1 MNSIMQLVEF
11 PDNVDIQ
18 MMPTESMMKLR
29 DGIRRDDVHA
39 YVSDIFGTD
48 VHAKRVASL
57 SNATTGVLTS
67 GSLAV
72 AAIGQGMAHTCGLR
86 TKHAVKQVDR
96 LVGNDRF
103 DVWDYFRLW
112 VPHVVAERRHIMV
125 ALDWTDFSRDGH
137 QTVSLNLMTSHGR
150 AIPLVWRTV
159 ESRGLKGHRN
169 EYEDS
174 VLRRLHETLPEG
186 VTVTVV
192 ADRGFFDIELL
203 EVLRDCWGFGYV
215 VRMRS
220 NIQVESAN
228 GETRAAAEW
237 VGAGGR
243 ARTLRG
249 AKLTQAGFEVPTVV
263 CTKAK
268 GMKEPWCLAVS
279 DGAASAAEVVKH
291 YARRWGIESY
301 FRDTKDPRFGMGM
314 DAIHTRSTA
323 RRDRLFLLSAL
334 AIVLLTLLG
343 SACEAVGY
351 DRYLKANT
359 EKKRT
364 HSLFRQGLMVYEL
377 MPNMRED
384 DLTTILEA
392 FADALQA
399 HRVTSTL
406 FAAV

>member
-1 MNSIMQLVEF
+1 MQPTEIA
-11 PDNVDIQ
+11 DNCDSMVKP
-18 MMPTESMMKLR
+18 MESMMKPR
-29 DGIRRDDVHA
+29 EQFRPDDVHA
-39 YVSDIFGTD
+39 YLKEIFAGD
-48 VHAKRVASL
+48 VHAKRVLSL
-57 SNATTGVLTS
+57 AKATTGVPTS

-72 AAIGQGMAHTCGLR
+72 AAIGQGMAHTCGTR

-96 LVGNDRF
+96 LVGNDRV

-112 VPHVVAERRHIMV
+112 VPHVVAEREHVMV
-125 ALDWTDFSRDGH
+125 ALDWTDFARDGH
-137 QTVSLNLMTSHGR
+137 QTVSLNLLTSHGR

-174 VLRRLHETLPEG
+174 VLRRLRETLPEG
-186 VTVTVV
+186 VCVTVI
-192 ADRGFFDIELL
+192 ADRGFFDVELL

-215 VRMRS
+215 VRMRG
-220 NIQVESAN
+220 NIQVASAS
-228 GETRAAAEW
+228 GETRSAAEW

-279 DGAASAAEVVKH
+279 DAEAKAAEVVKH
-291 YARRWGIESY
+291 YARRWSIECY
-301 FRDTKDPRFGMGM
+301 FRDTKDLRFGMGM
-314 DAIHTRSTA
+314 DAIHTKSPA

-343 SACEAVGY
+343 AACEKVGY

-359 EKKRT
+359 VKTRT

-377 MPNMRED
+377 MPNMREG
-384 DLTTILEA
+384 DLTPILEA
-392 FADALQA
+392 FAEALHA
-399 HRVTSTL
+399 HRATSTL

>member
-1 MNSIMQLVEF
+1 MQLTEVA
-11 PDNVDIQ
+11 DNYDSLASP
-18 MMPTESMMKLR
+18 MESMMKPR
-29 DGIRRDDVHA
+29 KQFRPEDVHG
-39 YVSDIFGTD
+39 YLKDIFAGD
-48 VHAKRVASL
+48 VHAKRVLSL
-57 SNATTGVLTS
+57 ANATTGVLTS

-72 AAIGQGMAHTCGLR
+72 AAIGQGMAHTCGTK

-96 LVGNDRF
+96 LVGNDRV

-112 VPHVVAERRHIMV
+112 VPHVVAEREQVMV

-137 QTVSLNLMTSHGR
+137 QTVSLNLLTSHGR

-159 ESRGLKGHRN
+159 ESASLKGRRN

-174 VLRRLHETLPEG
+174 VLRRLRETLPEG
-186 VTVTVV
+186 VGVTVI
-192 ADRGFFDIELL
+192 ADRGFFDVELL

-215 VRMRS
+215 VRMRG
-220 NIQVESAN
+220 NIQVESAS
-228 GETRAAAEW
+228 GETRSAAEW

-249 AKLTQAGFEVPTVV
+249 AKLTKAGFEVPTVV

-279 DGAASAAEVVKH
+279 DAEASAAEVVKH

-301 FRDTKDPRFGMGM
+301 FRDTKDLRFGMGM
-314 DAIHTRSTA
+314 DAIHTKSTA

-343 SACEAVGY
+343 AACEKVGY

-359 EKKRT
+359 VKKRT

-384 DLTTILEA
+384 DLTPILEA
-392 FADALQA
+392 FAEALHA
-399 HRVTSTL
+399 HRATSTL

>member
-1 MNSIMQLVEF
+1 MQAVEF
-11 PDNVDIQ
+11 ADNADFGTTL
-18 MMPTESMMKLR
+18 PRSTMKPR
-29 DGIRRDDVHA
+29 DGISRDDIHA
-39 YVSDIFGTD
+39 FVNEVFGED
-48 VHAKRVASL
+48 VHAKRVRSL
-57 SNATTGVLTS
+57 ANATTGVLSS

-72 AAIGQGMAHTCGLR
+72 AAIGQGMAHTCGLH

-96 LVGNDRF
+96 LVGNDKV

-112 VPHVVAERRHIMV
+112 VPQVVAERQHVYV

-137 QTVSLNLMTSHGR
+137 QTVSLNLMTTHGR

-159 ESRGLKGHRN
+159 ESASLKGKRN
-169 EYEDS
+169 DYEDS
-174 VLRRLHETLPEG
+174 VLRRLRETLPEG
-186 VTVTVV
+186 VTATVV
-192 ADRGFFDIELL
+192 ADRGFFDVELL

-215 VRMRS
+215 VRMRG
-220 NIQVESAN
+220 NIQVTSSGGEQRSA
-228 GETRAAAEW
+228 AQW

-249 AKLTQAGFEVPTVV
+249 ASLTQARFEVATVV
-263 CTKAK
+263 CTRAK
-268 GMKEPWCLAVS
+268 GMKEAWCLAVS
-279 DGAASAAEVVKH
+279 DADATAAEVVKH
-291 YARRWGIESY
+291 YARRWSIESY
-301 FRDTKDPRFGMGM
+301 FRDTKDLRFGLGM

-377 MPNMRED
+377 MPNMREG
-384 DLTTILEA
+384 DLTRIMEA
-392 FADALQA
+392 FAQALQA
-399 HRVTSTL
+399 HRATSAL